1 MTFKKNMLATAVGVA
16 LGVGSIGVAS
26 AATIVSLKIEDVGS
40 NTANAANSYSA
51 ALDGVSGAFRFSA
64 INIQTY
70 AGASGF
76 TGDVGTGT
84 MLWGGAANPAG
95 SFSSGFSFSSA
106 PFIPFTFGAGAVGD
120 ITAGAMTIANL
131 DFGGNYAGAA
141 NFLLPPDAGTLR
153 INWVQPGADADHWK
167 INFQWSHMITSAEDS
182 TGNFVGFNAR
192 WVLEGT
198 ASTASTVI
206 PVPAAVWLLGSGLI
220 GLVGVARRR
229 KALVA

>member
-1 MTFKKNMLATAVGVA
+1 MTFKKSMLATAVGVA

-40 NTANAANSYSA
+40 NTANAAGSYSS
-51 ALDGVSGAFRFSA
+51 ALDGRAGAFRFNPISLT
-64 INIQTY
+64 TY
-70 AGASGF
+70 TGASLF
-76 TGDVGTGT
+76 TGDVGTGE

-95 SFSSGFSFSSA
+95 SFSTGFAFSGQ
-106 PFIPFTFGAGAVGD
+106 PFVPFTFGAGAVGD
-120 ITAGAMTIANL
+120 ITGGAMTISSL
-131 DFGGNYAGAA
+131 DFGGNYANSA

-153 INWVQPGADADHWK
+153 INWVIPTANANQYK
-167 INFQWSHMITSAEDS
+167 VNFQWSHLITTAEDPS
-182 TGNFVGFNAR
+182 GNFVGFNAR

-198 ASTASTVI
+198 ATTVVPI
-206 PVPAAVWLLGSGLI
+206 PAAVWLLGSGLI